1 MAEIATLARPYANAL
16 FDLARGDNAL
26 NEWSKMLSVLL
37 GVVEEEK
44 VEIFLEAPENSA
56 KEKALRLSELCGEE
70 IDDRARKLL
79 LALAEHDRLKL
90 LSEVSRQFESLKAEA
105 ERLLAVKIQSARELS
120 KNQIESFSD
129 ALKSRYGKEVSL
141 EIDVNSDLIGG
152 AVITAGDMVID
163 GSIRG
168 KLNKLRDSL
177 AGT

>member
-1 MAEIATLARPYANAL
+1 VAEIATLARPYANAL

-26 NEWSKMLSVLL
+26 NEWSNMLSVLL

>member
-26 NEWSKMLSVLL
+26 NEWSDMLSVLL

-79 LALAEHDRLKL
+79 LALAALILFLFLGRYI
-90 LSEVSRQFESLKAEA
+90 LSAVGISESILTTVGGVILFLIALRMVFPPLPVAPIQRMSMRAQMSPFLSPWPFLSLPVPLHLRQ
-105 ERLLAVKIQSARELS
+105 
-120 KNQIESFSD
+120 SFFS
-129 ALKSRYGKEVSL
+129 
-141 EIDVNSDLIGG
+141 
-152 AVITAGDMVID
+152 
-163 GSIRG
+163 
-168 KLNKLRDSL
+168 
-177 AGT
+177 

>member
-16 FDLARGDNAL
+16 FDLAKGDSAL
-26 NEWSKMLSVLL
+26 VEWSNMLGVLV

-44 VEIFLEAPENSA
+44 VGIFLEAPESSA

-79 LALAEHDRLKL
+79 LALSEHDRLSL

-105 ERLLAVKIQSARELS
+105 EKLLAVKIQSARELS
-120 KNQIESFSD
+120 ESQIERVSG
-129 ALKSRYGKEVSL
+129 ALRRRYGKEISL
-141 EIDVNSDLIGG
+141 EIDLNKDLIGG
-152 AVITAGDMVID
+152 AVITAGDIVID

-168 KLNKLRDSL
+168 KLNKLRESL
-177 AGT
+177 AGA

>member
-26 NEWSKMLSVLL
+26 DEWSNMLSVLL

>member
-26 NEWSKMLSVLL
+26 NEWSNMLSVLL

-79 LALAEHDRLKL
+79 LALAEHDRLNL

-105 ERLLAVKIQSARELS
+105 ERLLAVRIQSARELS
-120 KNQIESFSD
+120 QNQIEIFSD
-129 ALKSRYGKEVSL
+129 ALKRRYGKEISL
-141 EIDVNSDLIGG
+141 EIDVNNALIGG

-177 AGT
+177 AGP

>member
-26 NEWSKMLSVLL
+26 DEWSNMLSVLL

-177 AGT
+177 AGA

>member
-26 NEWSKMLSVLL
+26 NEWSNMLSVLL

-163 GSIRG
+163 GSITVSYTH
-168 KLNKLRDSL
+168 LTLP
-177 AGT
+177 TIE

>member
-26 NEWSKMLSVLL
+26 DEWSNMLSVLL

-56 KEKALRLSELCGEE
+56 REKALRLSELCGEE
-70 IDDRARKLL
+70 IDDRARKFL
-79 LALAEHDRLKL
+79 LALAEHDRLNL

-105 ERLLAVKIQSARELS
+105 ERLLAVRIQSARELS
-120 KNQIESFSD
+120 QNQIESFSG
-129 ALKSRYGKEVSL
+129 ALKRRYGKEISL
-141 EIDVNSDLIGG
+141 EIDVNNALIGG

-168 KLNKLRDSL
+168 KLNKLRDGL
-177 AGT
+177 AGA

>member
-16 FDLARGDNAL
+16 FDLARDDSAL
-26 NEWSKMLSVLL
+26 NEWSNMLSVLL
-37 GVVEEEK
+37 GVVEQEK

-79 LALAEHDRLKL
+79 LARAEHDRLIL
-90 LSEVSRQFESLKAEA
+90 LSEISRQFESLKAEA
-105 ERLLAVKIQSARELS
+105 ERLLAVRIQSARELS
-120 KNQIESFSD
+120 QNQIESFSG
-129 ALKSRYGKEVSL
+129 ALKRRYGKEISL
-141 EIDVNSDLIGG
+141 EIHVNKDLIGG

-177 AGT
+177 AGA

>member
-16 FDLARGDNAL
+16 FDLARDGSAL
-26 NEWSKMLSVLL
+26 DEWSKMLDVLR

-44 VEIFLEAPENSA
+44 VEIYLEAPENSA
-56 KEKALRLSELCGEE
+56 REKALRLSELCGEE

-79 LALAEHDRLKL
+79 LALAEHDRLNL

-105 ERLLAVKIQSARELS
+105 ERLLAVRIQSARDLS
-120 KNQIESFSD
+120 QSQIESLSD
-129 ALKSRYGKEVSL
+129 ALKRRYGKEISL
-141 EIDVNSDLIGG
+141 EIDVKSDLIGG

-177 AGT
+177 AGA

>member
-1 MAEIATLARPYANAL
+1 
-16 FDLARGDNAL
+16 
-26 NEWSKMLSVLL
+26 MLSVLL

-79 LALAEHDRLKL
+79 LALAEHDRLNL
-90 LSEVSRQFESLKAEA
+90 LSEVARQFESLKAEA
-105 ERLLAVKIQSARELS
+105 ERLLAVRIQSARELS
-120 KNQIESFSD
+120 QDQIESFSK
-129 ALKSRYGKEVSL
+129 ALKRRYGKEISL
-141 EIDVNSDLIGG
+141 EIDVNNELIGG
-152 AVITAGDMVID
+152 AVITAGDIVID

-177 AGT
+177 AGA

>member
-26 NEWSKMLSVLL
+26 NEWSNMLSVLL

>member
-1 MAEIATLARPYANAL
+1 MAEIATLARPYANEL

-26 NEWSKMLSVLL
+26 NEWSNMLSVLL

>member
-26 NEWSKMLSVLL
+26 SEWSNMLSVLL

>member
-1 MAEIATLARPYANAL
+1 MAEIATLERPYANAL
-16 FDLARGDNAL
+16 FDLARGDDAL
-26 NEWSKMLSVLL
+26 NEWSNMLSVLL
-37 GVVEEEK
+37 GVVEEKK

>member
-26 NEWSKMLSVLL
+26 NEWSNMLSVLL

-79 LALAEHDRLKL
+79 LALAAHDRLKL

-105 ERLLAVKIQSARELS
+105 ERLLAVRIQSAREMS
-120 KNQIESFSD
+120 QNQIESFSD
-129 ALKSRYGKEVSL
+129 ALKRRYGKEISL
-141 EIDVNSDLIGG
+141 EIDEDNALIGG

-177 AGT
+177 VGA

>member
-26 NEWSKMLSVLL
+26 NEWSNMLSVLL
-37 GVVEEEK
+37 GVVGEEK

-79 LALAEHDRLKL
+79 LALAEHDRLNL

-105 ERLLAVKIQSARELS
+105 ERLLAVRIQSARELS
-120 KNQIESFSD
+120 QNQIEIFSD
-129 ALKSRYGKEVSL
+129 ALKRRYGKEISL
-141 EIDVNSDLIGG
+141 EIEVNNALIGG

-177 AGT
+177 AGA

>member
-26 NEWSKMLSVLL
+26 NEWSNMLSVLL

-105 ERLLAVKIQSARELS
+105 ERLLAVKIQSARELT